1 MESVGTYLLSVSAA
15 ALLCGLADRFTGDRG
30 GGAAARVVTGLFL
43 TAVLLQPLGK
53 AQIGQLEAL
62 RLDISDGAQDAADE
76 GQARSQIQLA
86 QLITQRCAA
95 YILEKAS
102 ELHADIQVWVE
113 VSEDALP
120 VPVGVRIQ
128 GEVAPY
134 TKLQLQTYI
143 EQQLGIAKENQQ
155 WT

>member
-1 MESVGTYLLSVSAA
+1 MESIGTYLLSVSAA

-53 AQIGQLEAL
+53 FGQLRTL
-62 RLDISDGAQDAADE
+62 RLDVADEAQDAADE
-76 GQARSQIQLA
+76 GQAQAQIQLA
-86 QLITQRCAA
+86 QLITQNCAA

-134 TKLQLQTYI
+134 TKLQLQNYM